1 MGDYMNKLI
10 NFILGSI
17 LILSIIGCDD
27 KSIFLSEKEY
37 GVLDDGTIIK
47 QYIFENDNQMK
58 VKIINYG
65 AIVVSIE
72 VPDKYGKINDV
83 VLGYDSIEGYVQD
96 PSYFGAIVGR
106 IGNRIAKGKFSLDGQ
121 DYTLAINNN
130 ENHLHGGIKGFNK
143 RVWSPEIIKLND
155 APALKL
161 TYVSS
166 DGEEGY
172 PGNLTLEVTYSI
184 SSENELIID
193 YLGKTD
199 KATILNPTNHSY
211 FNLGGEGSGDILD
224 HILKINA
231 DYFTPVDEGLI
242 PLGDHKSV
250 LGTPMDF
257 LSPKKI
263 GDRINNNDDQLKVGL
278 GYDHNWVFNDWD
290 GTLKLGVSLFDP
302 QSGRLMEVLTTEPGV
317 QFYSGNFLDGTNIGK
332 NQKAYQY
339 RSALCLETDHFPDSQ
354 NNPNFP
360 SVVLRPGEEY
370 KQKTIYKFSAK

>member
-17 LILSIIGCDD
+17 LIMSIIGCDD

-370 KQKTIYKFSAK
+370 KQKTIYKFSTK